1 MQEQVWKP
9 VFQYEGYYEV
19 SDHGNVRGVDR
30 AIQLPDEKIRKV
42 KGRLIAPKRNA
53 DGYLFVSLSRN
64 GVTNTRYIHRM
75 VAVAFIPNPWQLPE
89 ANHLDGDKTNNVPA
103 NLQWVTH
110 QDNVIHAYAYGLNRN
125 MGGSHKMAVGVID
138 NILGRE
144 FETVKDW
151 CAARGINYNTGRNL
165 LNGLN
170 KSKTIDLTGVVKISK
185 TNE

>member
-1 MQEQVWKP
+1 MP

-30 AIQLPDEKIRKV
+30 AVPLPDGKIRKV
-42 KGRLIAPKRNA
+42 KGRIIAPKRNA
-53 DGYLFVSLSRN
+53 DRYLFVSLSKDK
-64 GVTNTRYIHRM
+64 VVKTWYVHRL
-75 VAVAFIPNPWQLPE
+75 VAAAFIPNPWQLPE
-89 ANHLDGDKTNNVPA
+89 VNHLDGDKTNNVPA
-103 NLQWVTH
+103 NLMWVTH
-110 QDNVIHAYAYGLNRN
+110 QQNVIHAYAIGLSHNI
-125 MGGSHKMAVGVID
+125 GGTHKQAVGVID
-138 NILGRE
+138 NILGRT